1 MNLTPLELSRLKAED
16 GLASS
21 EDIDRVDQ
29 AGIDREADGLLRASI
44 KAALRSNPPL
54 EVADGVMR
62 RIGSVPLPLG
72 DAIRQEPHTTV
83 ADAVMASLGGGQAS
97 PIPVRQALTGEAGIP
112 DALWPSIAAAVGADP
127 GMHIGKRLRSEVEQE
142 SAFRGQV
149 WLTPRRRWAVGG
161 AALACAA
168 AAAFLIGVG
177 ITNTPVG
184 PAASAAISPILD
196 APVDIEELEV
206 GMSSS
211 VQVLQFGNDAPT
223 IIFVSDDLEGAQ

>member
-1 MNLTPLELSRLKAED
+1 MNLTPLEISRLKVED

-21 EDIDRVDQ
+21 EDIDRVEK
-29 AGIDREADGLLRASI
+29 AGIDREADVLLRDSI
-44 KAALRSNPPL
+44 KAALRSDPPR

-62 RIGSVPLPLG
+62 RIGIVSIPLG
-72 DAIRQEPHTTV
+72 DAIRQESHTNL
-83 ADAVMASLGGGQAS
+83 ADAVMSSLGGGQAS
-97 PIPVRQALTGEAGIP
+97 PVPVRHALTGEAGTP
-112 DALWPSIAAAVGADP
+112 TALWPSIAAAVGADP

-142 SAFRGQV
+142 GGFRGQA

-168 AAAFLIGVG
+168 AAAFLLGVG

-206 GMSSS
+206 AMSSS

-223 IIFVSDDLEGAQ
+223 IIFVSDDLGGLQ